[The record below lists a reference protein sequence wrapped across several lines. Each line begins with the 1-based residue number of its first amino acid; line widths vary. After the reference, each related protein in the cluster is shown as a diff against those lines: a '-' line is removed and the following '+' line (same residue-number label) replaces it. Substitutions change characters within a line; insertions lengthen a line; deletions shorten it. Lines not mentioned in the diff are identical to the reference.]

1 LQTQTDL
8 DPPGVAALSEPPFRF
23 GLSGKLLV
31 LTVVFVTLAEVLIYV
46 PSIANF
52 RLAWINDRLAAAHTA
67 ALVLDAA
74 PSGMVPESL
83 AKQILDSIGARA
95 VAMKMGQQRRLLATA
110 NLPSEVQQEVDARD
124 MDAWSAIMEAFRTL
138 LFDNDKDIIRV
149 IGPAPM
155 GGEFVEIVIEEGPLR
170 KAMWRYS
177 RNVLLISLL
186 ISAISAALVYFAL
199 HYMFVRPLHRITAN
213 MMAFRAAPENPAR
226 IIVASERHD
235 EIGIAERELSAMQR
249 EIASMLQQKSRLA
262 SLGLAVS
269 KINHDLRNLLASA
282 QLFSDRLIKVQDPQ
296 VQRFAPKLM
305 QALERA
311 IDFCQSTLSY
321 GRAQEPPPDRRPVV
335 LRDLV
340 DEVRDTIGL
349 TPESPIGWVVAVDRG
364 LTVDAD
370 DEQLLRVLVN
380 LTRNA
385 RQALESRAP
394 NDPAR
399 DQIRISG
406 RREGTVSIIEVSD
419 TGPGFS
425 PRAREHLF
433 EAFQGS
439 TRTGGSG
446 LGLAIAAELVRLHG
460 GEIDLVDGTL
470 GATFRIRIPDRPV
483 ELNARRSERAS
494 A

>member
-1 LQTQTDL
+1 
-8 DPPGVAALSEPPFRF
+8 
-23 GLSGKLLV
+23 
-31 LTVVFVTLAEVLIYV
+31 
-46 PSIANF
+46 
-52 RLAWINDRLAAAHTA
+52 
-67 ALVLDAA
+67 
-74 PSGMVPESL
+74 
-83 AKQILDSIGARA
+83 
-95 VAMKMGQQRRLLATA
+95 
-110 NLPSEVQQEVDARD
+110 
-124 MDAWSAIMEAFRTL
+124 
-138 LFDNDKDIIRV
+138 
-149 IGPAPM
+149 
-155 GGEFVEIVIEEGPLR
+155 
-170 KAMWRYS
+170 
-177 RNVLLISLL
+177 
-186 ISAISAALVYFAL
+186 
-199 HYMFVRPLHRITAN
+199 
-213 MMAFRAAPENPAR
+213 MMAFRADPENPSR
-226 IIVASERHD
+226 IITPSCRSD
-235 EIGIAERELSAMQR
+235 ELGTAEEELAAMQG
-249 EIASMLQQKSRLA
+249 EIASMLHQKSRLA

-282 QLFSDRLIKVQDPQ
+282 QQFSDRLIKVQDPQ

-321 GRAQEPPPDRRPVV
+321 GRAQEQPPDRRPVV

-349 TPESPIGWVVAVDRG
+349 SPESPIGWVVAIDRG

-370 DEQLLRVLVN
+370 HEQLLRVLVN

-406 RREGTVSIIEVSD
+406 RREGTVSVIEVAD

-446 LGLAIAAELVRLHG
+446 HGLAIAAELVRLHG